1 MVNKTLSKKDKINY
15 ILTNY
20 PKAEITMSPYFD
32 DCDVIAVTDREN
44 GNVVY
49 FADKK
54 DCEMDKESG
63 NVRCVLKTCNE
74 DLRAFD
80 FLCQFKV
87 NNKKYKEKV
96 CKWIIF
102 F

>member
-1 MVNKTLSKKDKINY
+1 MNYQKAEKREKINH
-15 ILTNY
+15 IIKSFS
-20 PKAEITMSPYFD
+20 KAEITVASNFE
-32 DCDVIAVTDREN
+32 DCDVIAVTDRED

-80 FLCQFKV
+80 FFCLFKI
-87 NNKKYKEKV
+87 NNEKYKEKV
-96 CKWIIF
+96 CRWIIF